1 MDLQP
6 PFALMMIDILGG
18 KHVVNGMDLDV
29 FQNQVG
35 FTYFTK
41 TSTTNFI
48 HTKCSISVKDGACG
62 NLYYKDD
69 GYCDDE
75 NNNAGCDW
83 DGGDCCGDNVDTYF
97 CNKCECLDPQY
108 SGMFV
113 YLFAALQ
120 LHLKAVNKRKNK
132 FHLNYCNRKS
142 W

>member
-1 MDLQP
+1 MCSKIKYL
-6 PFALMMIDILGG
+6 
-18 KHVVNGMDLDV
+18 
-29 FQNQVG
+29 G
-35 FTYFTK
+35 FTYFRK

-120 LHLKAVNKRKNK
+120 LHLKASCQQKKK
-132 FHLNYCNRKS
+132 
-142 W
+142 

>member
-29 FQNQVG
+29 FQNRVG
-35 FTYFTK
+35 FTYFRK

-120 LHLKAVNKRKNK
+120 LHLKASCQQKKK
-132 FHLNYCNRKS
+132 
-142 W
+142 